1 MLVDCLAAREVVVG
15 EDFHFGHP
23 GPATWRCCGSWAGA
37 GFEVDGLGW
46 WAPTAGWRPRRAG
59 VVHPHPPRAG
69 QGDLGTANALL
80 GRPHEVRGVVAQGD
94 KRGRELGFPT
104 ANVSVPG
111 DILLPADGIYAGWFE
126 RADGSVHPAAISL
139 GRRPTFYVEAHASL
153 LEAHLLD
160 FDGDLYDEHA
170 KVRFVA
176 WLRGEVSST
185 AWTSWSP
192 RSTATA
198 TRPAAVVIQLTPV

>member
-1 MLVDCLAAREVVVG
+1 VAGEEERVSSTRIRHALV
-15 EDFHFGHP
+15 
-23 GPATWRCCGSWAGA
+23 
-37 GFEVDGLGW
+37 
-46 WAPTAGWRPRRAG
+46 
-59 VVHPHPPRAG
+59 

-126 RADGSVHPAAISL
+126 RADGSVHPTAISL

-160 FDGDLYDEHA
+160 FDGDLYDEHV
-170 KVRFVA
+170 KVRFVG
-176 WLRGEVSST
+176 WLRGEARFDSVDELVAQIDRDCHAARRLLSSN
-185 AWTSWSP
+185 
-192 RSTATA
+192 
-198 TRPAAVVIQLTPV
+198 